1 MISIRG
7 FVITSNAYA
16 KQLFDENFEKSKIQ
30 IRNLKQIPITQ
41 IQNNKQL
48 IHLQLCP
55 AAGSP
60 TGRGLAMQLNII

>member
-7 FVITSNAYA
+7 FVIASNAYA
-16 KQLFDENFEKSKIQ
+16 KQLLDENFEKSKIQ

-41 IQNNKQL
+41 IQNSKQL
-48 IHLQLCP
+48 IHLQLYP

-60 TGRGLAMQLNII
+60 TGRGLAMQHNII